1 MDKWKSKL
9 GATVQKGH
17 EGEYNADLLH
27 RLAPRRASDPPSFAA
42 LSQQT
47 GQSKQPSSG
56 PSPQSQDHAQQQHHA
71 QHHFS
76 SPSQGSR
83 PPEIRLK
90 CEPRILG
97 LVGDPGMNRDSGG
110 SALFGD
116 RVLWT
121 YRDTNFRYPD
131 GRVCEFPMMSSTAS
145 WTDPAHHL
153 DSKKKGLEDHVLMQY
168 GRNPGD
174 KSFYPQVPHIC
185 DSPGGMCK
193 DGSRVALWPDQPPLV
208 VPSSGKGRI
217 TAYTWIRRA
226 HMDMS
231 MKVLTKYPPTMLYR
245 LDCETS
251 TAQADKDAL
260 PKVSIVNEEF
270 WREGEISYG
279 SYGTLIHDDVAYLF
293 AQVGEHGPIALARCS
308 PTSLED
314 RSRFEYFV
322 SGTWTKDIP
331 HPGHTGIEIENAGAK
346 GQGTFFHNRH
356 WGCFVWIGGDIFP
369 GAECHISTAPRAEG
383 PWTEPFNFWTGAS
396 QDHWHGR
403 LLVNDN

>member
-1 MDKWKSKL
+1 
-9 GATVQKGH
+9 
-17 EGEYNADLLH
+17 
-27 RLAPRRASDPPSFAA
+27 
-42 LSQQT
+42 
-47 GQSKQPSSG
+47 
-56 PSPQSQDHAQQQHHA
+56 
-71 QHHFS
+71 
-76 SPSQGSR
+76 
-83 PPEIRLK
+83 
-90 CEPRILG
+90 
-97 LVGDPGMNRDSGG
+97 
-110 SALFGD
+110 
-116 RVLWT
+116 
-121 YRDTNFRYPD
+121 
-131 GRVCEFPMMSSTAS
+131 
-145 WTDPAHHL
+145 
-153 DSKKKGLEDHVLMQY
+153 
-168 GRNPGD
+168 
-174 KSFYPQVPHIC
+174 
-185 DSPGGMCK
+185 
-193 DGSRVALWPDQPPLV
+193 
-208 VPSSGKGRI
+208 
-217 TAYTWIRRA
+217 
-226 HMDMS
+226 
-231 MKVLTKYPPTMLYR
+231 MLYR